1 MDMRRGK
8 MNLTGGDDGGR
19 FVEVNEENMEKRIN
33 QLVGR
38 HIAKCLDDL
47 ADSIAPSQQRTIKH
61 WFWSLSDDIKLAV
74 RGEQDDQ
81 DDYRYNR

>member
-1 MDMRRGK
+1 MRSD
-8 MNLTGGDDGGR
+8 LTNRDGCGR
-19 FVEVNEENMEKRIN
+19 FVGLNEENMDKRIN

-47 ADSIAPSQQRTIKH
+47 ADSISPSQQRTIKH

-81 DDYRYNR
+81 DDYRFNR